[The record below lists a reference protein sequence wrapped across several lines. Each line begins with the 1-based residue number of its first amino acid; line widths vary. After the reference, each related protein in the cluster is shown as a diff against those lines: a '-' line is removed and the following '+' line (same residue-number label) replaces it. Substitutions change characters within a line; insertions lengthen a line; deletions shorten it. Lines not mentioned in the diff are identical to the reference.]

1 LSELKYQQFQ
11 RQVAEG
17 LQRRGYDGIQ
27 QPSRGITVLLDS
39 GTGQMPLQ
47 VKSSTQVGLGTPL
60 ESARARRLIDQQ
72 LHSYYQ
78 SPTTEV
84 LALQSRV
91 GLETQSLDEL
101 VKSYEDSLRR
111 GETTVDNY
119 LAAEKLVQQQSK
131 RVRDEALQMATR
143 DVQEDVTKQADN
155 INIGDDSPCP

>member
-1 LSELKYQQFQ
+1 
-11 RQVAEG
+11 
-17 LQRRGYDGIQ
+17 
-27 QPSRGITVLLDS
+27 
-39 GTGQMPLQ
+39 
-47 VKSSTQVGLGTPL
+47 
-60 ESARARRLIDQQ
+60 
-72 LHSYYQ
+72 
-78 SPTTEV
+78 